1 MNETDYT
8 VLRWGIFDSSI
19 KFPSLSTTRGRK
31 LSCFEIEL
39 FTADCDGVAYID
51 GTMYAM
57 KKGMLI
63 CGKPGQVRRSRL
75 PFRCCYLHLYTDSA
89 PLQALLCEL
98 PDATVVTDHDAL
110 AALFYKIAACGAE
123 SLPDALFL
131 RSCTDRILGT
141 LLRLAEKPKNPVADV
156 SAHAAMLGDIRE
168 YIQGHYGE
176 PLPLSALS
184 QRAAL
189 SPVYFHRLFT
199 ACYGITP
206 AQYTLTVRLNA
217 AKQHLLA
224 GDDTVAD
231 IAQACG
237 FSSQSYFNYKF
248 KEQVG
253 MSPLQYRKKMLS
265 KIDL

>member
-1 MNETDYT
+1 MMQLVAQQRDALFGAAA
-8 VLRWGIFDSSI
+8 LRILH
-19 KFPSLSTTRGRK
+19 KRL
-31 LSCFEIEL
+31 L
-39 FTADCDGVAYID
+39 
-51 GTMYAM
+51 
-57 KKGMLI
+57 
-63 CGKPGQVRRSRL
+63 VRRQRAKRRVVLGEQSRL
-75 PFRCCYLHLYTDSA
+75 F
-89 PLQALLCEL
+89 
-98 PDATVVTDHDAL
+98 HDAL

-131 RSCTDRILGT
+131 RSCTDRILCT

-176 PLPLSALS
+176 PLPLSVLS

-189 SPVYFHRLFT
+189 SSVYFHRLFT

-217 AKQHLLA
+217 AKQQLLA
-224 GDDTVAD
+224 GDDTVAG

>member
-8 VLRWGIFDSSI
+8 VLRWGIFDSGI

-51 GTMYAM
+51 KVPYAM
-57 KKGMLI
+57 KKGTLI
-63 CGKPGQVRRSRL
+63 CGKPGQVRRSQL
-75 PFRCCYLHLYTDSA
+75 PFRCCYLHLQTDSE
-89 PLQALLCEL
+89 PLCEQLGAL

-110 AALFYKIAACGAE
+110 AALFYKIAACGTE
-123 SLPDALFL
+123 TLPDALFL
-131 RSCTDRILGT
+131 RSCTDRILCT
-141 LLRLAEKPKNPVADV
+141 LLRLAENRTRPVADV
-156 SAHAAMLGDIRE
+156 AAHAALLGDMRE
-168 YIQGHYGE
+168 YIGAHFDE
-176 PLPLSALS
+176 PLSLAVLA

-224 GDDTVAD
+224 GDDTVAE
-231 IAQACG
+231 IAQLCG